1 MTHPSTITTLA
12 AMSFVSLM
20 LIVGILVC
28 DECRIERLT
37 TFFFFFFMI
46 LLGEV
51 VLVYLNLLAG
61 GRRRRSR
68 HPRCNSGEI
77 WMMKNG

>member
-37 TFFFFFFMI
+37 TFFFFYDSFGGSCFSI
-46 LLGEV
+46 LESVSWREAEKEPSSEV
-51 VLVYLNLLAG
+51 QF
-61 GRRRRSR
+61 R
-68 HPRCNSGEI
+68 
-77 WMMKNG
+77 